1 LPILANVTSNEL
13 STYEEAL
20 GLLGQHADDLRD
32 ADHRDVERVLRDA
45 GWAPCGA
52 GDWAIAL
59 RSPDGRAAA
68 RISPFDPAAPYTVA
82 LYREA
87 AHTRQVPRLFAHR
100 RLVGGGDLQIMEWL
114 EPVDTDEAAGFHRAL
129 AAREPE
135 VAELADVVRRVHERG
150 RREFPWFAPK
160 LDDNPDNIM
169 RNLEGRLVAADLFA
183 ADGPRLY
190 AAVVDDPDLVV
201 TTIPE
206 PERRFM
212 TELPLT
218 NTGPWP
224 PDVREAM
231 RATLATADATNRT

>member
-1 LPILANVTSNEL
+1 MTSNEI
-13 STYEEAL
+13 STYEETL
-20 GLLGQHADDLRD
+20 GLQGEHHD
-32 ADHRDVERVLRDA
+32 ADHRDVERVLREA
-45 GWAPCGA
+45 GWTPCGA

-68 RISPFDPAAPYTVA
+68 RISPFDPTASYTVA

-87 AHTRQVPRLFAHR
+87 AHTGQVPRLFAHR

-114 EPVDTDEAAGFHRAL
+114 EPVDADEAAEFHRAL

-150 RREFPWFAPK
+150 RRESHWFAPK

-169 RNLEGRLVAADLFA
+169 RNAAGRLVAADLFG

-190 AAVVDDPDLVV
+190 AAVVDDPQLVV

-212 TELPLT
+212 TEIPLT

-224 PDVREAM
+224 PDVRESM
-231 RATLATADATNRT
+231 RTTLTTADAANRA

>member
-1 LPILANVTSNEL
+1 MDVLWGGG
-13 STYEEAL
+13 L
-20 GLLGQHADDLRD
+20 GDC
-32 ADHRDVERVLRDA
+32 VA
-45 GWAPCGA
+45 GPG
-52 GDWAIAL
+52 
-59 RSPDGRAAA
+59 RSYAA
-68 RISPFDPAAPYTVA
+68 RISPFDPTAPYTVA

-87 AHTRQVPRLFAHR
+87 AHTRQVPRLYAHR

-114 EPVDTDEAAGFHRAL
+114 EPVDANEAAAFHRAL

-135 VAELADVVRRVHERG
+135 VAELADVVWRVHERG

-169 RNLEGRLVAADLFA
+169 RNTDGRLVAADLFG

-190 AAVVDDPDLVV
+190 AAVVDDPTLVA

-212 TELPLT
+212 TDIPLT

-224 PDVREAM
+224 PEVRESM
-231 RATLATADATNRT
+231 RQALTAADTTNRA

>member
-1 LPILANVTSNEL
+1 MPILAKVTT
-13 STYEEAL
+13 STHEETL
-20 GLLGQHADDLRD
+20 RLLGRE
-32 ADHRDVERVLRDA
+32 ADHRDTERVLREA
-45 GWAPCGA
+45 GWTPCGA

-59 RSPDGRAAA
+59 RAPDGRAAA
-68 RISPFDPAAPYTVA
+68 RISPFDPVAPYTVA

-87 AHTRQVPRLFAHR
+87 AYTGQVPRLFAHR

-114 EPVDTDEAAGFHRAL
+114 EPVQADEAAEFHRAL

-150 RREFPWFAPK
+150 RRELSWFGPK

-169 RNLEGRLVAADLFA
+169 RNAAGRLVAADLFG

-190 AAVVDDPDLVV
+190 AAVVDDPNLVA

-206 PERRFM
+206 PERRYM
-212 TELPLT
+212 TEIPLT

-224 PDVREAM
+224 PEVRQAM
-231 RATLATADATNRT
+231 RKNLTTADTANHP

>member
-1 LPILANVTSNEL
+1 MTPDEI
-13 STYEEAL
+13 STYEETL
-20 GLLGQHADDLRD
+20 GVLGDI
-32 ADHRDVERVLRDA
+32 DHRVVERVLREA
-45 GWAPCGA
+45 GWSPCGA
-52 GDWAIAL
+52 GDWAVAL
-59 RSPDGRAAA
+59 RAPDGRAAA
-68 RISPFDPAAPYTVA
+68 RISPFDLVAPYTVA

-114 EPVDTDEAAGFHRAL
+114 EPVDADEAAGFHRAL

-150 RREFPWFAPK
+150 RRDQPWFAPK

-169 RNLEGRLVAADLFA
+169 RNADGRLVAADLFG

-190 AAVVDDPDLVV
+190 AAVVDDPHLVV

-212 TELPLT
+212 TDIPLT

-224 PDVREAM
+224 PEVRAAM
-231 RATLATADATNRT
+231 HESLTTADTTHQA